1 MTAPTEP
8 RQAAVAP
15 PALHS
20 RGLSVSRDGRP
31 VLHQIDFS
39 VSPGELVTI
48 IGPNGVGKSTLLLTL
63 LGVLRPTDGDVM
75 FGDAPVLRLDPRG
88 RARMAAYVPQA
99 IDRATGLCVRD
110 VVAGGRY
117 AWSAP
122 LRPPRPEDDAAVS
135 AAIARCGLEPLAERP
150 LDGLSAGERQKTL
163 IAAALAQDAPI
174 LMLDEPTTSLDPAVV
189 QDITC
194 LLRDLHAGG
203 HTVVIVSHDLTL
215 PATLGG
221 RVIALAAGR
230 IAADGLAA
238 EVLTPP
244 RLREIYGAEF
254 VEAQASDG
262 RRLIVPAKAW
272 T

>member
-1 MTAPTEP
+1 MTVPAEP
-8 RQAAVAP
+8 RQRTVAP

-20 RGLSVSRDGRP
+20 RGLSVARDGRP
-31 VLHQIDFS
+31 VLHHIEFS
-39 VSPGELVTI
+39 VGPGELVTI

-63 LGVLRPTDGDVM
+63 LGVLRSTGGEAL
-75 FGDAPVLRLDPRG
+75 FGNEPVLRLDPRR
-88 RARMAAYVPQA
+88 RARTVAYVPQA

-122 LRPPRPEDDAAVS
+122 LRPPTPEDDAAVN
-135 AAIARCGLEPLAERP
+135 AAIARCGLGTLVARP
-150 LDGLSAGERQKTL
+150 LDALSAGERQKTL

-194 LLRDLHAGG
+194 LLRGLHACG

-221 RVIALAAGR
+221 RVIALAGGR
-230 IAADGLAA
+230 VAADGCAA
-238 EVLTPP
+238 DVLTPP
-244 RLREIYGAEF
+244 RLRGIYGVEF
-254 VEAQASDG
+254 VEAEASDG

-272 T
+272 M